1 MNRRMNKGLT
11 LIEMLVAVTIF
22 SVLSVSMYLLLN
34 TGISVRK
41 KIESSG
47 AQILNINLKLDKLS
61 QEIRNI
67 VFFSEN
73 DSRFRGNEL
82 NIEFY
87 TLLFDYN
94 THSSKISKISYFFN
108 QGVLSKK
115 TEVPFKKH
123 NFKEYGFIDGLE
135 KINFS
140 YFTGNGNDEDAFQ
153 NKWENIKKLP
163 KGIKINL
170 LYKDK
175 SGEKTSFEK
184 YVLISRHDEFR

>member
-67 VFFSEN
+67 VFF
-73 DSRFRGNEL
+73 F
-82 NIEFY
+82 
-87 TLLFDYN
+87 
-94 THSSKISKISYFFN
+94 
-108 QGVLSKK
+108 
-115 TEVPFKKH
+115 
-123 NFKEYGFIDGLE
+123 
-135 KINFS
+135 
-140 YFTGNGNDEDAFQ
+140 
-153 NKWENIKKLP
+153 
-163 KGIKINL
+163 
-170 LYKDK
+170 
-175 SGEKTSFEK
+175 
-184 YVLISRHDEFR
+184 